1 MTNFLTKVKKVAQI
15 YRILFRLFWK
25 HQFSSR
31 NYRGYFWGNF
41 LLQHLVTLNER
52 ESSLVFVFSKVFFS
66 FFLHAGV
73 KLILELSNPNISL
86 SLSLS
91 LFHSLSLHLRRQ
103 LHLLQSFSLSLSL
116 VSTFSLTHF
125 VLASDLHFLSA
136 FSLCHIIYFTCLF
149 YFQSL
154 AQEFVDWATSSSFGQ
169 LLRRL
174 GNFYSSRKF
183 ELILVNFGHFCLIHH
198 RSIHFLIGLWLHP
211 GTYDHLHGSKP
222 GS

>member
-1 MTNFLTKVKKVAQI
+1 MSFPK
-15 YRILFRLFWK
+15 FFFF
-25 HQFSSR
+25 FSSCR
-31 NYRGYFWGNF
+31 CQAYFG
-41 LLQHLVTLNER
+41 VI
-52 ESSLVFVFSKVFFS
+52 ESQY
-66 FFLHAGV
+66 
-73 KLILELSNPNISL
+73 ISL

-91 LFHSLSLHLRRQ
+91 LSLHLTRL
-103 LHLLQSFSLSLSL
+103 LHLLQSFSLSL

-154 AQEFVDWATSSSFGQ
+154 AQEFVVWATSSSFGQ

-183 ELILVNFGHFCLIHH
+183 ELILENFAHFCLIHH
-198 RSIHFLIGLWLHP
+198 RSIHFLIGL
-211 GTYDHLHGSKP
+211 
-222 GS
+222 